1 MARVFKDIAFLEK
14 AACDR
19 DHRQKQSQGPAV
31 LRYEPPF
38 TCRAFEHLNH
48 ASENPAAK
56 PYFAADSPVARLG
69 ADEPEFR

>member
-14 AACDR
+14 AACDM
-19 DHRQKQSQGPAV
+19 DHRQKQSQAPVV

-38 TCRAFEHLNH
+38 TCRAFEHPSH

-56 PYFAADSPVARLG
+56 PNFPPDVPSRASG
-69 ADEPEFR
+69 G